1 MAGRAGSSRASL
13 GLLCELSVVSLAL
26 LWGISGAFWGFSW
39 PLWGSPLSISG
50 LVWSFLRLSELLWA
64 SLGLS
69 GLLWAS
75 LRFSWHLFAYLGIPA
90 PLWVSLGL
98 SWLLWAS
105 LGFSGPRLASL
116 ASVVSF
122 PFLLHFSNALQ
133 GFSRVSPVTFLGPL
147 ERAARSRAER
157 GSAQRIKLRFA

>member
-1 MAGRAGSSRASL
+1 MVSL
-13 GLLCELSVVSLAL
+13 GL

-39 PLWGSPLSISG
+39 PLWGFPLSISG

-69 GLLWAS
+69 GLS
-75 LRFSWHLFAYLGIPA
+75 VRFSWRLFAYLGIFA

-98 SWLLWAS
+98 SWLPWAS

-116 ASVVSF
+116 ASVVSLL
-122 PFLLHFSNALQ
+122 FLLHFSGALQ